1 MDSML
6 STEIIRKDDDNLI
19 IWVHF
24 DGDTS
29 RFSDQVRFAC
39 RELMNLEIDFIW
51 DAQVPTPDGKFFMK
65 KQVPDPKMRVFV
77 EEGDDLS
84 RIVWLAWEQEKK

>member
-1 MDSML
+1 MRSTDTRHFRIQEGNTMDSML

-19 IWVHF
+19 I
-24 DGDTS
+24 
-29 RFSDQVRFAC
+29 
-39 RELMNLEIDFIW
+39 
-51 DAQVPTPDGKFFMK
+51 
-65 KQVPDPKMRVFV
+65 V